1 MKGTYGKLVLF
12 RGAFVLINLFLMGQL
27 SIPLDLIAM
36 LIGIWVPAPLVR
48 MAIFALEILNLML
61 SALGLF
67 FGNIMGGLMGVAVSV
82 ICIYVM
88 CLPDVKARFL

>member
-1 MKGTYGKLVLF
+1 MKGSYGKLVLF
-12 RGAFVLINLFLMGQL
+12 RGAIVLINLVLMGQL
-27 SIPLDLIAM
+27 SVPLDLIAM
-36 LIGIWVPAPLVR
+36 LIGIWVPAPVVR

-61 SALGLF
+61 ALLALF
-67 FGNIMGGLMGVAVSV
+67 FSNLMGGLIGVAVSV

>member
-12 RGAFVLINLFLMGQL
+12 RGAIVLINLVLMGQL
-27 SIPLDLIAM
+27 SVPLDLIAM
-36 LIGIWVPAPLVR
+36 LIGIWVPAPVVR

-61 SALGLF
+61 ALLALF
-67 FGNIMGGLMGVAVSV
+67 FSNLMGGLIGVAVSV